1 MEVIMKSSGANLK
14 VDLKTT
20 RKLLKPQVE
29 KRRRE
34 RMNRSLESL
43 RALLLQGSQHQALAS
58 RRVEKAE
65 VLEHTV
71 LFLQSAAHRGAAE
84 GSQQQDFQ
92 DGFSTCLQRAAR
104 FLRDSRAGRRGGGA
118 ERHPVPSPDAPR
130 PAPQSSHQ
138 PPLCPH
144 AAQGAERPAG
154 GEELALQPAAW
165 SRPQEQPLPPAQSGP
180 GTQTPQPAP
189 APPQRGSVT
198 PHKQPVT
205 METLVLKPASR

>member
-104 FLRDSRAGRRGGGA
+104 FLRDSRAGRRGEGALSVTLSRHLTHLGPLPRAPISPHSAHTQPKGQSAQLGGKNWHCSQQHGA
-118 ERHPVPSPDAPR
+118 TLRNSPSHQLRAALAHRHPN
-130 PAPQSSHQ
+130 
-138 PPLCPH
+138 L
-144 AAQGAERPAG
+144 
-154 GEELALQPAAW
+154 
-165 SRPQEQPLPPAQSGP
+165 
-180 GTQTPQPAP
+180 PQPSHREALS
-189 APPQRGSVT
+189 PPTNSQSPWRPWS
-198 PHKQPVT
+198 
-205 METLVLKPASR
+205 

>member
-1 MEVIMKSSGANLK
+1 
-14 VDLKTT
+14 
-20 RKLLKPQVE
+20 
-29 KRRRE
+29 
-34 RMNRSLESL
+34 MNRSLESL

-154 GEELALQPAAW
+154 GRTGTAA
-165 SRPQEQPLPPAQSGP
+165 SSMEPPSG
-180 GTQTPQPAP
+180 T
-189 APPQRGSVT
+189 APPTSSERPWHTDTPTCPSPPT
-198 PHKQPVT
+198 ERLCHPHKQPVT
-205 METLVLKPASR
+205 METLALKPASGWTLPSDWTETLKERCCNL